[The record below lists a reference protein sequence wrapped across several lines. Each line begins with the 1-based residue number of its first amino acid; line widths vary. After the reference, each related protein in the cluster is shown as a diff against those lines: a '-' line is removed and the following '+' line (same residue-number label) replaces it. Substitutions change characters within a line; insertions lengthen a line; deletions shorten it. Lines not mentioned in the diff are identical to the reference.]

1 MTMGRS
7 GEKIEQKAAR
17 SGRTILMID
26 KFDSFMDINSDKDDN
41 QYYRDMLL
49 SLQQLKGVLSQK
61 VNKDLWEEKLKDVV
75 ILYDEIMVASK
86 LYLDDHAGYR
96 WTVRGKKRY
105 EAMKNINKM
114 AKIEK
119 DKLIEG
125 QSKIDSS
132 LIGEGSIALQDIL
145 RASQE
150 QGAVPIYSDKAT
162 RGSSQTNIKLPTPE
176 ALHSKFKK
184 LKTEDNPKKLS
195 NQKDKIENQKKIFEN
210 NAIERLK
217 MKYEETRNTYNVTD
231 EYLTNISNPA
241 SEKEF
246 LDKVLTVIGNNA
258 IDQNI
263 QTEYNK
269 RVLSSFL
276 KVIDIRKAQL
286 DMKIRDNKFSTVQM
300 ATANRKGEIIGNMI
314 DVQQDAEREVHR
326 LMILDRETSKGGDLI
341 GGSLSGNDL
350 VIHNAMMDYDE
361 MSLEDLI
368 NASESE
374 GVKEFQ
380 DRAGKGSN
388 IYDNNHGYIH
398 TGNAMKIN
406 QFLRGVPG
414 SENLLSEK
422 DKDTLTDMDAATKSY
437 ELKKD
442 TILYRVANPNFLEFN
457 LGIKTG
463 IGVRQSGGGF
473 TEETYSQLLEL
484 VGRKTGTVVGDK
496 GYMSAGIKV
505 DNPFKEFPLLMTLLC
520 PAGTKCFPTDNY
532 EEGELIFPR
541 NTELEL
547 VGVKKHSKQE
557 GKLVPITNML
567 QRKGADGKEGSVHDS
582 VIKSE
587 NITTPEKIHDL
598 RKQYAKD
605 LHATGYFCGL
615 ELVFKVSNGKN

>member
-1 MTMGRS
+1 MAMGRS

-75 ILYDEIMVASK
+75 ILYDEIMVASQ

-96 WTVRGKKRY
+96 WTIRGKRRY

-145 RASQE
+145 RASQGE
-150 QGAVPIYSDKAT
+150 GAVPVYSDKAT

-176 ALHSKFKK
+176 ALYSKFKK
-184 LKTEDNPKKLS
+184 LQVEDQKKLS
-195 NQKDKIENQKKIFEN
+195 NQKDKIKNQKKMTEN
-210 NAIERLK
+210 NSIDCLK
-217 MKYEETRNTYNVTD
+217 QIYENTRNEFNVTD

-241 SEKEF
+241 NEKEF
-246 LDKVLTVIGNNA
+246 LDRVLTVIGNYS
-258 IDQNI
+258 IDGSI
-263 QTEYNK
+263 HTEYNK
-269 RVLSSFL
+269 RVFRSFL

-286 DMKIRDNKFSTVQM
+286 DMKIRDNKFSTMQM
-300 ATANRKGEIIGNMI
+300 ATAKKTGNMMDI
-314 DVQQDAEREVHR
+314 QNDTEREVHR
-326 LMILDRETSKGGDLI
+326 FMILDRETSKGGDLI
-341 GGSLSGNDL
+341 GGTLSGNDL

-388 IYDNNHGYIH
+388 IYDNEHGYIH

-496 GYMSAGIKV
+496 GYMSVGIKV

>member
-1 MTMGRS
+1 MAMGRS

-17 SGRTILMID
+17 SGRTKIMID
-26 KFDSFMDINSDKDDN
+26 KFDSFMDTNSDKDDN

-75 ILYDEIMVASK
+75 ILYDEIMVASQ

-96 WTVRGKKRY
+96 WTIRGKRRY

-145 RASQE
+145 RASQGE
-150 QGAVPIYSDKAT
+150 GAVPVYSDKAT

-176 ALHSKFKK
+176 ALHGKFKK
-184 LKTEDNPKKLS
+184 LKVEDQKTLS
-195 NQKDKIENQKKIFEN
+195 NQKDKIKNQKKMTEN
-210 NAIERLK
+210 NSIDCLK
-217 MKYEETRNTYNVTD
+217 QIYENTRNEFNVTD

-241 SEKEF
+241 NEKEF
-246 LDKVLTVIGNNA
+246 LDRVLTVIGNYS
-258 IDQNI
+258 IDGSI
-263 QTEYNK
+263 HTEYNK
-269 RVLSSFL
+269 RVFRSFL

-286 DMKIRDNKFSTVQM
+286 DMKIRDNKFSTMQM
-300 ATANRKGEIIGNMI
+300 ATAKKTGNMMDI
-314 DVQQDAEREVHR
+314 QNDTEREVHR
-326 LMILDRETSKGGDLI
+326 FMILDRETSKGGDLI
-341 GGSLSGNDL
+341 GGTLSGNDL
-350 VIHNAMMDYDE
+350 VIHNAMMDYEE

-496 GYMSAGIKV
+496 GYMSVGIKV